1 MVGIEVFEVRF
12 EFRLH
17 LPAVALVVAESVV
30 VAAQQQEQDANVLL
44 VEWEFAPS
52 LASEIPL
59 VDWQLQDFAG

>member
-1 MVGIEVFEVRF
+1 MVNGCIVVEIEVFEVGF

-17 LPAVALVVAESVV
+17 LPVVALVVA
-30 VAAQQQEQDANVLL
+30 AQRQEQDGNVLL

-59 VDWQLQDFAG
+59 VDWQLQGFAG